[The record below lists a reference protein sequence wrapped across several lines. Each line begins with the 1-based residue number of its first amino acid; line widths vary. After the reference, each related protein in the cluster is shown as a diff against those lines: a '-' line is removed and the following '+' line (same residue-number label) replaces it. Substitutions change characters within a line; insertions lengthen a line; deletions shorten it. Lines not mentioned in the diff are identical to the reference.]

1 MVEIS
6 RTSQQGK
13 MENVNTCTLPVTQLL
28 WETMALESTGE
39 CTSAAAAAAKS
50 LQSCPPTLEDEWEGG
65 ETGEACFEQR
75 K

>member
-13 MENVNTCTLPVTQLL
+13 MENVNTCTLLVTQLL

-39 CTSAAAAAAKS
+39 CTSAAAAAA
-50 LQSCPPTLEDEWEGG
+50 TL
-65 ETGEACFEQR
+65 FSSNNR